1 LSGRGWR
8 TQNKYNQ
15 EFEMQTFEIN
25 AEPRESVGKGASRRL
40 RKTGKVP
47 GIVYGTDKEAVMISV
62 DQNALGHQLDNEAF
76 YSHVLTLNMGKNS
89 EEVVLKDLQRH
100 AYKKL
105 ILHIDFQRIDAKEK
119 LAMRVPLHFINEA
132 TSIGVKTGGGVVS
145 HVMTDIEIACL
156 PQDLPEF
163 IEVDLA
169 KVELNETI
177 HLSDL
182 KLPEGVEIYA
192 LTHGGDEA
200 RPVASIHTPRAVEEE
215 ETAGETEAV
224 EDAVVA
230 APDGD
235 APASED

>member
-1 LSGRGWR
+1 
-8 TQNKYNQ
+8 
-15 EFEMQTFEIN
+15 MQTFEIN

-145 HVMTDIEIACL
+145 QAGALRHGISRAL
-156 PQDLPEF
+156 L
-163 IEVDLA
+163 
-169 KVELNETI
+169 ELDAS
-177 HLSDL
+177 LRPRL
-182 KLPEGVEIYA
+182 KKAGL
-192 LTHGGDEA
+192 LTRDSREKESKKYGLKRA
-200 RPVASIHTPRAVEEE
+200 RKAQQWTKR
-215 ETAGETEAV
+215 
-224 EDAVVA
+224 
-230 APDGD
+230 
-235 APASED
+235 